1 LSQEANK
8 EERDFLL
15 KEIKNLIEQKEQ
27 LIDKIKEQIIT
38 EEGTEQNIFI
48 EIRPGTGGTE
58 AGLFARDLYQ
68 MYEGFAKER
77 GENVFNWLKNEAGVH
92 RVQRV
97 PRTESKGRIHTSTA
111 SVVILPEVQDV
122 VLNIRSQDL
131 KIETYSSG
139 GPGGQHANKTASAV
153 RVFHIPTKIT
163 ATSQDGRDQRI
174 NLKRAMSVLKARI
187 LEKLQVEK
195 AKELLTDEQL
205 QKKFAYY
212 RQKIR
217 RTPQKDREKALDKY
231 LVPVFALVREII
243 KRKIGLLLFPTQIFG
258 GIVLH
263 YGNIAQMNTGEGKTL
278 TAFLPICLNAL
289 LGRTKKRLYN
299 DCTVIYT
306 TGSELGFD
314 YLRNNLVTNIEAK
327 KKQDYYYAIADE
339 IDSLFIDECTNPLI
353 ISQRVQGENVINPA
367 EYQLATKLA
376 NSLVEKKDY
385 KAKHFYH
392 KGIEYI
398 VDREEEKLVLID
410 ALTGRLVPNRVY
422 GSGIHQAIESKE
434 NLPVSIKSKT
444 IATITYQNFF
454 RLFDKLSGMTGTA
467 ASEAEEF
474 RQVYGMEVIA
484 ILPYRKLIR
493 KDYNDLIFWDKKSK
507 YDYIIKL
514 IKKNQK
520 TFRQPIL
527 IGSPSV
533 EVSEHLSS
541 LLKKENIPHN
551 LLNAVNHKQEAEIIA
566 KAGQIGTI
574 TISTNMA
581 GRGTDIILDLE
592 FLLFNLKFVA
602 DKLDNANTN
611 EAKQVKEKINEF
623 LKWCSEHKE
632 DAKKIRKKINE
643 FLRELRG
650 KKYTKK
656 VREIIDKF
664 MKGLG
669 VLGIE
674 RNTTRRAD
682 NQLRGRAGRQ
692 GDPGESQFFVS
703 LEDEMLKNF
712 GVKEQVGKLFNQK
725 QLKELFHRPLSGKVF
740 NYLISEPQ
748 ETLRNSHAS
757 NRQYHLNYD
766 LLINRQRQFI
776 YNYRDKLLSAPDL
789 TKIVKKRGQ
798 KKPGKMVPIEQ
809 EYLKARLTLQAIE
822 KDTGKDSVFFL
833 CKLTE
838 GLDMGGLIA
847 NTLVFVFPKSEKEK
861 INNLSGLLKIND
873 LFSETRKPYFALTQ
887 ENSPDLNILIY
898 NFGEVLLFLETPKTK
913 KFALR
918 SIIFNTKKTEKI
930 VEVEIDPI
938 DWELANS
945 DTKKSPLKKIIFKGE
960 EAKLEIINLILDYN
974 FKKSNKEFTVKADYF
989 APIKTYE
996 ELELNFDTS
1005 DNIILKGK
1013 EEPQTSDPLLTEK
1026 NAAIADIDNALNQ
1039 NPTINNNE
1047 LETANQN

>member
-1 LSQEANK
+1 
-8 EERDFLL
+8 
-15 KEIKNLIEQKEQ
+15 
-27 LIDKIKEQIIT
+27 IIAL
-38 EEGTEQNIFI
+38 
-48 EIRPGTGGTE
+48 R
-58 AGLFARDLYQ
+58 
-68 MYEGFAKER
+68 K
-77 GENVFNWLKNEAGVH
+77 
-92 RVQRV
+92 
-97 PRTESKGRIHTSTA
+97 
-111 SVVILPEVQDV
+111 
-122 VLNIRSQDL
+122 
-131 KIETYSSG
+131 
-139 GPGGQHANKTASAV
+139 KT
-153 RVFHIPTKIT
+153 K
-163 ATSQDGRDQRI
+163 
-174 NLKRAMSVLKARI
+174 
-187 LEKLQVEK
+187 
-195 AKELLTDEQL
+195 LLTDEQL

-212 RQKIR
+212 RQRVR
-217 RTPQKDREKALDKY
+217 RMPKKGREKSLDKY
-231 LVPVFALVREII
+231 LVPVFALVREVI
-243 KRKIGLLLFPTQIFG
+243 KRKTGLFLFPTQIFG

-289 LGRTKKRLYN
+289 LGRTVFVITKKRLYN

-314 YLRNNLVTNIEAK
+314 YLRNNLVTNIEDK

-353 ISQRVQGENVINPA
+353 ISQRVQGENVISPA

-376 NSLVEKKDY
+376 NALVEKKDY
-385 KAKHFYH
+385 KVDQKERE
-392 KGIEYI
+392 GIDYI
-398 VDREEEKLVLID
+398 ADREEQKLVLID

-422 GSGIHQAIESKE
+422 SSGIHQAIESKE

-467 ASEAEEF
+467 ASEADEF

-484 ILPYRKLIR
+484 IPPYRKLIR
-493 KDYNDLIFWDKKSK
+493 QDRNDLVFWDKKSK

-520 TFRQPIL
+520 TVRQPIL

-602 DKLDNANTN
+602 EKLRDIDTD
-611 EAKQVKEKINEF
+611 EAKKVREKINEF

-632 DAKKIRKKINE
+632 ETKKVREKINE
-643 FLRELRG
+643 FLRDLRG

-656 VREIIDKF
+656 VQAVIDKF
-664 MKGLG
+664 VKGLG

-692 GDPGESQFFVS
+692 GDSGESQFFVS

-712 GVKEQVGKLFNQK
+712 GVKEQVGKFFNQK
-725 QLKELFHRPLSGKVF
+725 QLKELFHKPLSGKIF

-748 ETLRNSHAS
+748 ETLRNVHAS

-776 YNYRDKLLSAPDL
+776 YNYRDKLLKTDDL
-789 TKIVKKRGQ
+789 TKIIKKKSLA
-798 KKPGKMVPIEQ
+798 KKGEIVPIEQ
-809 EYLKARLTLQAIE
+809 EYLKAHFVRI
-822 KDTGKDSVFFL
+822 KDGEIV
-833 CKLTE
+833 TE
-838 GLDMGGLIA
+838 GNLTKIREHLKKPYRGVVRFHEKTSEQIVKERYDKVLEEVDFDYEKFHDWIYDEKNKERIEIIPRKMSSKQKWRIKKE
-847 NTLVFVFPKSEKEK
+847 TLVNEETGQIIYFNPQ
-861 INNLSGLLKIND
+861 INGIIDD
-873 LFSETRKPYFALTQ
+873 LRT
-887 ENSPDLNILIY
+887 N
-898 NFGEVLLFLETPKTK
+898 
-913 KFALR
+913 
-918 SIIFNTKKTEKI
+918 
-930 VEVEIDPI
+930 
-938 DWELANS
+938 
-945 DTKKSPLKKIIFKGE
+945 
-960 EAKLEIINLILDYN
+960 
-974 FKKSNKEFTVKADYF
+974 
-989 APIKTYE
+989 
-996 ELELNFDTS
+996 
-1005 DNIILKGK
+1005 
-1013 EEPQTSDPLLTEK
+1013 
-1026 NAAIADIDNALNQ
+1026 
-1039 NPTINNNE
+1039 
-1047 LETANQN
+1047 

>member
-1 LSQEANK
+1 MFYYLWKKNT
-8 EERDFLL
+8 L
-15 KEIKNLIEQKEQ
+15 KKFSALR
-27 LIDKIKEQIIT
+27 DKIIALRK
-38 EEGTEQNIFI
+38 
-48 EIRPGTGGTE
+48 
-58 AGLFARDLYQ
+58 
-68 MYEGFAKER
+68 
-77 GENVFNWLKNEAGVH
+77 
-92 RVQRV
+92 
-97 PRTESKGRIHTSTA
+97 
-111 SVVILPEVQDV
+111 
-122 VLNIRSQDL
+122 
-131 KIETYSSG
+131 
-139 GPGGQHANKTASAV
+139 KT
-153 RVFHIPTKIT
+153 K
-163 ATSQDGRDQRI
+163 
-174 NLKRAMSVLKARI
+174 
-187 LEKLQVEK
+187 
-195 AKELLTDEQL
+195 LLTDEQL

-231 LVPVFALVREII
+231 LVPVFALVREVI

-258 GIVLH
+258 GVVLH

-289 LGRTKKRLYN
+289 LGRTVFVITVNEYLAQRDWNLAQPILDFFQISSGVNLTNISTDEKKRLYN

-385 KAKHFYH
+385 KVDQKENAIWLTQPGIKKCEKFWQLDNLFAFKNHRYNFLLHNALKAKHFYH

-650 KKYTKK
+650 EKYTKK

-809 EYLKARLTLQAIE
+809 EYLKARLV
-822 KDTGKDSVFFL
+822 K
-833 CKLTE
+833 
-838 GLDMGGLIA
+838 
-847 NTLVFVFPKSEKEK
+847 
-861 INNLSGLLKIND
+861 
-873 LFSETRKPYFALTQ
+873 
-887 ENSPDLNILIY
+887 
-898 NFGEVLLFLETPKTK
+898 
-913 KFALR
+913 
-918 SIIFNTKKTEKI
+918 
-930 VEVEIDPI
+930 EIDNF
-938 DWELANS
+938 WSEYLESLN
-945 DTKKSPLKKIIFKGE
+945 KIR
-960 EAKLEIINLILDYN
+960 ALVNV
-974 FKKSNKEFTVKADYF
+974 SYF
-989 APIKTYE
+989 LPQ
-996 ELELNFDTS
+996 
-1005 DNIILKGK
+1005 
-1013 EEPQTSDPLLTEK
+1013 EPQE
-1026 NAAIADIDNALNQ
+1026 AFFWE
-1039 NPTINNNE
+1039 TINSFRQGIRQ
-1047 LETANQN
+1047 LSRRLGDITYQ